1 MAGAFQTGGQ
11 WPVADNLDYYAILQV
26 NRNATLDEIERAYER
41 LSRTYDPE
49 TSRKPRAAQRHAEV
63 KEAFE
68 VLGDREK
75 RREHDRSLR
84 SGEREV
90 AGAVLPSDVLSNRF
104 VLAAA
109 GTLIASV
116 VGVLII
122 IILVGGGGGGDE
134 LVANPTTPAVTPTP
148 APTLPAQTPGVPP
161 ENPPEI
167 TGEQITLDSGLV
179 YIDFQPGTGEVAQTG
194 ETVAVNYSGWLQ
206 ETGELFDNSI
216 DKTQPIRVTIGAGQ
230 VIQGWDLG
238 LPGMTEGGKRR
249 LIIPPELGY
258 GETGSGDD
266 IPPNATLI
274 FDVELVDILTPAP
287 TATPT
292 PAPTLPANT
301 PGVPDDTPPDV
312 TGEQITLESGLV
324 YIDFAP
330 GAGEVAQTGD
340 TVAVNYTGW
349 LQATGEKFDSS
360 IDKDAPYGVTI
371 GAGGVIQG
379 WDEGLPGL
387 AEGGT
392 RRLIIP
398 AELAYGEAGR
408 PGGTPPIPPNATLI
422 FDIILVDILTKA
434 PAAEASP

>member
-1 MAGAFQTGGQ
+1 M
-11 WPVADNLDYYAILQV
+11 ADNLDYYAILQV

-68 VLGDREK
+68 VLSDREK
-75 RREHDRSLR
+75 QREYDRDLR

-104 VLAAA
+104 VIAAA

-116 VGVLII
+116 VGILII
-122 IILVGGGGGGDE
+122 IIVFAGGDGGDE

-148 APTLPAQTPGVPP
+148 APTVPAQTPGVP
-161 ENPPEI
+161 
-167 TGEQITLDSGLV
+167 D
-179 YIDFQPGTGEVAQTG
+179 
-194 ETVAVNYSGWLQ
+194 
-206 ETGELFDNSI
+206 DN
-216 DKTQPIRVTIGAGQ
+216 
-230 VIQGWDLG
+230 
-238 LPGMTEGGKRR
+238 
-249 LIIPPELGY
+249 
-258 GETGSGDD
+258 
-266 IPPNATLI
+266 
-274 FDVELVDILTPAP
+274 
-287 TATPT
+287 
-292 PAPTLPANT
+292 
-301 PGVPDDTPPDV
+301 PPDV
-312 TGEQITLESGLV
+312 TGEEVTLESGLV
-324 YIDFAP
+324 YIDFVP

-349 LQATGEKFDSS
+349 LQDTGKRFDSS
-360 IDKDAPYGVTI
+360 IDRTSTYQVII

-398 AELAYGEAGR
+398 PELAYGEAGSVS
-408 PGGTPPIPPNATLI
+408 IPSNATLI

-434 PAAEASP
+434 PAATEAPTPTAEASP

>member
-1 MAGAFQTGGQ
+1 M
-11 WPVADNLDYYAILQV
+11 ADNLDYYAILQV

-68 VLGDREK
+68 VLSDREK
-75 RREHDRSLR
+75 RREYDRSLR

-90 AGAVLPSDVLSNRF
+90 AGSVLPSDVLSNRF

-109 GTLIASV
+109 GTVIASV
-116 VGVLII
+116 IGILIVI
-122 IILVGGGGGGDE
+122 IVVGGITGGGDD
-134 LVANPTTPAVTPTP
+134 LVANPTITPTP
-148 APTLPAQTPGVPP
+148 APTLPAQTPGVP
-161 ENPPEI
+161 
-167 TGEQITLDSGLV
+167 D
-179 YIDFQPGTGEVAQTG
+179 
-194 ETVAVNYSGWLQ
+194 
-206 ETGELFDNSI
+206 DN
-216 DKTQPIRVTIGAGQ
+216 
-230 VIQGWDLG
+230 
-238 LPGMTEGGKRR
+238 
-249 LIIPPELGY
+249 
-258 GETGSGDD
+258 
-266 IPPNATLI
+266 
-274 FDVELVDILTPAP
+274 
-287 TATPT
+287 
-292 PAPTLPANT
+292 
-301 PGVPDDTPPDV
+301 PPDV
-312 TGEQITLESGLV
+312 TGEEITLDSGLV

-349 LQATGEKFDSS
+349 LQDTGARFDSS
-360 IDKDAPYGVTI
+360 IDRVSTYGVTI

-398 AELAYGEAGR
+398 SELAYGEVGS
-408 PGGTPPIPPNATLI
+408 GDKIPPGATLI

-434 PAAEASP
+434 PAATATPTPTADASP